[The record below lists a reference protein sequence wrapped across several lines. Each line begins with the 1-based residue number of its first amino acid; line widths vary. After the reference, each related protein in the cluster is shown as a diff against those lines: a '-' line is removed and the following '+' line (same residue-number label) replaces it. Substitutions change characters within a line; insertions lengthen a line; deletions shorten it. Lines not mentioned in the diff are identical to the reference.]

1 MSNVLSYNNKTART
15 GQDDWVSV
23 TPYDDDEIQH
33 IKDPDGGLSRNPRTA
48 IPSPF
53 AQLDLV
59 KNAFKALSN
68 PSLRGAAMNERLVSN
83 ALDVA

>member
-1 MSNVLSYNNKTART
+1 MSNVLSYSNKTAKT
-15 GQDDWVSV
+15 GQDDWIPVE
-23 TPYDDDEIQH
+23 PYTDDDIKQ

-59 KNAFKALSN
+59 KNAFVQLAN
-68 PSLRGAAMNERLVSN
+68 PMLRGAPA
-83 ALDVA
+83 